1 MPVVSVRLA
10 RGRGIEAKRALAR
23 AVTQA
28 VAESLDLPAAWV
40 TVLIEEYD
48 RENWASGG
56 ELHADRFGPGCGRA
70 GTGTAEPDQ

>member
-10 RGRGIEAKRALAR
+10 RGRGTEANRALPR

-28 VAESLDLPAAWV
+28 VSESLDLPAAWV

-56 ELHADRFGPGCGRA
+56 ELHADRFGPGCGRKPLP
-70 GTGTAEPDQ
+70 GCG